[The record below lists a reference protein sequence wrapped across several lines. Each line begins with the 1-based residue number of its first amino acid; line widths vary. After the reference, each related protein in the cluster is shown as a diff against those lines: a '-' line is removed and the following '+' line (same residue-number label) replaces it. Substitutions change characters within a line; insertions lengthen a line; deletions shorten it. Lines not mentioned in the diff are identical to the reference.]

1 MTYDLPDGLSEIRL
15 RVESVTTWW
24 NEIVGMDNL
33 RITSGAFEIIV
44 PEVHIRREG
53 ENIVVEWKG
62 MLQSATDI
70 RGPWQDFADDSQSP
84 IILGP
89 GDQLPLQFG
98 RSILP

>member
-1 MTYDLPDGLSEIRL
+1 M
-15 RVESVTTWW
+15 
-24 NEIVGMDNL
+24 
-33 RITSGAFEIIV
+33 
-44 PEVHIRREG
+44 
-53 ENIVVEWKG
+53 VEWKG

>member
-1 MTYDLPDGLSEIRL
+1 M
-15 RVESVTTWW
+15 TTWW

-33 RITSGAFEIIV
+33 RITSGAFETIV

-70 RGPWQDFADDSQSP
+70 RGPWQDVADDSQSP

-89 GDQLPLQFG
+89 GDQLPLQFS